1 MEPIGLNSKL
11 GGGVTLRLG
20 SQEFSSDDLVV
31 MAVVNRTPDS
41 FYDKGA
47 HYRLEDAVSAV
58 DRAVKNGAQI
68 VDIGGVKAAP
78 GSDVPPEEEIR
89 RVTTLIPRVRER
101 HPGLVISVDTWRA
114 EVAQAAVIAGADV
127 INDAW
132 GGFDPGVAEVA
143 AKYGAGLVCT
153 HVGGLAPR
161 TVARGLNYPDLIGDV
176 RSTLNNLAERAVHL
190 GVSRDSILID
200 PGHDFNKNTMHSL
213 EVTRRLGEL
222 TSESWPMLV
231 AVSNKDFIGESLD
244 LPVTERLEGTLATL
258 AICAWLGA
266 RVFRV
271 HNVKEARRTLDMVAV
286 IMGHKRPRIARRAV
300 D

>member
-1 MEPIGLNSKL
+1 M
-11 GGGVTLRLG
+11 TLRLG
-20 SQEFSSDDLVV
+20 SREFSGDDLIL

-41 FYDKGA
+41 FYDKGS
-47 HYRLEDAVSAV
+47 HYRLEDALSAV
-58 DRAVKNGAQI
+58 DCVVENGADI
-68 VDIGGVKAAP
+68 VDIGGIKAAP
-78 GSDVPPEEEIR
+78 GPDVPPEEEIR
-89 RVTTLIPRVRER
+89 RVTSLIPKVRER

-153 HVGGLAPR
+153 HAGGLTPR
-161 TVARGLNYPDLIGDV
+161 TVARGVSYTDLIGDI
-176 RSTLNNLAERAVHL
+176 RLTLDSLAERAVHL
-190 GVSRDSILID
+190 GVSRSSIMID

-222 TSESWPMLV
+222 TSTRWPLLV

-271 HNVKEARRTLDMVAV
+271 HNVKEARRALDMVSV
-286 IMGHKRPRIARRAV
+286 IMGHKMPRVARRAV

>member
-1 MEPIGLNSKL
+1 M
-11 GGGVTLRLG
+11 RLG
-20 SQEFSSDDLVV
+20 SREFPSDDLVV

-47 HYRLEDAVSAV
+47 HYRLDDAVGAV
-58 DRAVKNGAQI
+58 DCAVKNGAQI

-78 GSDVPPEEEIR
+78 GPDVPPEEEIR
-89 RVTTLIPRVRER
+89 RVTSLIHRVRER
-101 HPGLVISVDTWRA
+101 HHELIISVDTWRA
-114 EVAQAAVIAGADV
+114 EVAHAAVAAGADL

-143 AKYGAGLVCT
+143 AKYRTGLVCT
-153 HVGGLAPR
+153 HTGGLAPR
-161 TVARGLNYPDLIGDV
+161 TVARGPTYPDLIGDV
-176 RSTLNNLAERAVHL
+176 RSTLDKLAERAVRL
-190 GVSRDSILID
+190 GVSPSSILID

-213 EVTRRLGEL
+213 ELTRRLGEL
-222 TSESWPMLV
+222 TSGNWPLLV
-231 AVSNKDFIGESLD
+231 AVSNKDFIGESLG

-258 AICAWLGA
+258 AVCAWLGA

-271 HNVKEARRTLDMVAV
+271 HNVKEARRVLDMVSV
-286 IMGHKRPRIARRAV
+286 IMGRTRPRVARRAV

>member
-1 MEPIGLNSKL
+1 M
-11 GGGVTLRLG
+11 TLRLG
-20 SQEFSSDDLVV
+20 SREFPSDDLVV

-41 FYDKGA
+41 FYDRGS

-58 DRAVKNGAQI
+58 DRAVENGAQI

-78 GSDVPPEEEIR
+78 GPDIRPEEEIR
-89 RVTTLIPRVRER
+89 RVTSLISRVRER
-101 HPGLVISVDTWRA
+101 HRGLIISVDTWRA
-114 EVAQAAVIAGADV
+114 EVAQAAVVTGADL

-153 HVGGLAPR
+153 HAGGLTPR
-161 TVARGLNYPDLIGDV
+161 MVARGLNYPDLIGDV
-176 RSTLNNLAERAVHL
+176 RSTLDNLAERAVRL
-190 GVSRDSILID
+190 GVSPKSILID

-222 TSESWPMLV
+222 TSGSWPLLV
-231 AVSNKDFIGESLD
+231 AVSNKDFIGESLG

-271 HNVKEARRTLDMVAV
+271 HNVKEARRVLDMVSV